1 MFFFLQ
7 AFFKHVVIHGLSG
20 LLFFLLPCVMLL
32 VLTGQ
37 LVLNKFV
44 NMFTNLLY
52 VILTSSSA
60 NISSQLQFSKSFMRA
75 FFATSL
81 ITLFFMQV
89 LFNVSL

>member
-1 MFFFLQ
+1 MLSS
-7 AFFKHVVIHGLSG
+7 IHGLSG

-44 NMFTNLLY
+44 NKFTHLLY
-52 VILTSSSA
+52 VGLILTSSSD
-60 NISSQLQFSKSFMRA
+60 NISSQLQLSKSFMKA
-75 FFATSL
+75 FFLTSL